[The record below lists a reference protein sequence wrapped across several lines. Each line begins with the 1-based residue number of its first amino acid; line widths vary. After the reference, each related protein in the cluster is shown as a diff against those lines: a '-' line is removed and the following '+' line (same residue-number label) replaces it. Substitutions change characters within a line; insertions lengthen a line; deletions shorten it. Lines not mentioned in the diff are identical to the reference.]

1 MCEVCFNEV
10 MKNLS
15 LWLKAAA
22 IYNIIWGALAIF
34 FPLGFF
40 AFFKMEA
47 PLYPEF
53 WQCIGMIVGVYGLGY
68 WWAARNPI
76 KHWPITAV
84 GLLGKIFGPIGF
96 AGALI
101 QGKLPVIFGVNII
114 FNDLIWWPSFGLII
128 WRTYQHSIKEGS
140 WP

>member
-1 MCEVCFNEV
+1 MNTWLRLAALY
-10 MKNLS
+10 NL
-15 LWLKAAA
+15 LW
-22 IYNIIWGALAIF
+22 GSLAIF

-40 AFFKMEA
+40 RFFEME
-47 PLYPEF
+47 PPRYPEF

-68 WWAARNPI
+68 WWAAKDPL

-96 AGALI
+96 AQALI
-101 QGKLPVIFGVNII
+101 TGKLPLLFGVNII
-114 FNDLIWWPSFGLII
+114 FNDLIWWPSFSYIMY
-128 WRTYQHSIKEGS
+128 RAYQKAKEDGQ